1 MGSCSFFFQSPITS
15 HLKALTR
22 LCSLTSGSC
31 LLIAGA
37 VADVIGSRPMF
48 LAGCF
53 LLACFVLGCGLART
67 GIELIIFR
75 AMQGIAVALCLPASV
90 GILTNAIP
98 SGKRRNVGF
107 SCMGLAQPLG
117 FALGLVLGGVIVD
130 TIGWRA
136 GWYMCAGAVMLCL
149 VVGTWTIPAD
159 STTQPPSLERLK
171 TDIDWTGAM
180 IATACLALFSY
191 VLV

>member
-1 MGSCSFFFQSPITS
+1 M
-15 HLKALTR
+15 
-22 LCSLTSGSC
+22 
-31 LLIAGA
+31 
-37 VADVIGSRPMF
+37 
-48 LAGCF
+48 LA
-53 LLACFVLGCGLART
+53 CGLART
-67 GIELIIFR
+67 GIELIMFR
-75 AMQGIAVALCLPASV
+75 AMQGIAVALCLPTSV

-149 VVGTWTIPAD
+149 VVGIWTIPAD
-159 STTQPPSLERLK
+159 STAQPPSLERLK
-171 TDIDWTGAM
+171 TDIDWIGAM

>member
-1 MGSCSFFFQSPITS
+1 
-15 HLKALTR
+15 
-22 LCSLTSGSC
+22 
-31 LLIAGA
+31 
-37 VADVIGSRPMF
+37 MF

-53 LLACFVLGCGLART
+53 LLACSVLACGLART
-67 GIELIIFR
+67 GIELIVFR
-75 AMQGIAVALCLPASV
+75 AMQGIAVALCLPTSV

-107 SCMGLAQPLG
+107 SCIGLAQPLG

-136 GWYMCAGAVMLCL
+136 GWYMCAVAVMLCL
-149 VVGTWTIPAD
+149 VVGVWTIPPD
-159 STTQPPSLERLK
+159 STTQAPSLERLK
-171 TDIDWTGAM
+171 KGVDWTGAM
-180 IATACLALFSY
+180 IATACLASFSY